1 MFKFDTLVNKGRT
14 LCMDHSECGCTQETN
29 TNTNINENK
38 KTKLSAIPKIKNRYE
53 HSNRY
58 NHIAYL
64 IKGKK
69 VINYSRNNYH
79 RQYVNGQATT
89 SMHAEVGCLLKYKD
103 CDKIKKGFSLLIL
116 RFSKN
121 EGLLCDSR
129 PCNNCKTFLLK
140 KGITKVYCSTADGT
154 IQKFKLDD
162 IEEYYSVAWLKFK
175 GMKEGMK
182 DGTKEEVV
190 REGMREGMRE
200 EYTCK

>member
-1 MFKFDTLVNKGRT
+1 MFKFDSIVDKGRS
-14 LCMDHSECGCTQETN
+14 LCMENGECGCSQNDLPT
-29 TNTNINENK
+29 K
-38 KTKLSAIPKIKNRYE
+38 KTKLSAIPNIKNRYV

-69 VINYSRNNYH
+69 VINYCRNNYH

-103 CDKIKKGFSLLIL
+103 CEKIKKGFSLLIL

-154 IQKFKLDD
+154 IQKFKLDE

-175 GMKEGMK
+175 GMKEGI
-182 DGTKEEVV
+182 KEGLKEV
-190 REGMREGMRE
+190 
-200 EYTCK
+200 CKCIENEDK